1 MLDREQLETF
11 AAIADHKSFELAA
24 IALNVSRSAVSQR
37 MKALEEFL
45 ATALL
50 VREKPVVVTPRG
62 EILLRHVRALKLLEN
77 ETLNAMQPKASENLP
92 APVAIAVNADS
103 LETWL
108 KPLLIQV
115 LKGNRMAL
123 EILVDDQDHTFHRL
137 AKGEV
142 LGCIS
147 SKDAPINGFV
157 ASPLGVMK
165 YSCVATPAFN
175 EKFFEKGV
183 SIPSMSAA
191 PAVLF
196 DRKDGL
202 HDQYFER
209 VFDVKITKYH
219 RHYVPSP
226 TILLD
231 TILSSVAYG
240 LVPKQQCEAL
250 LNSGQLIDLTPSIC
264 IDVALYW
271 HHWSGLNIPLAAE
284 VTRAIKAQAFKT
296 LYQTEESL
304 QSS

>member
-37 MKALEEFL
+37 VKALEEFL
-45 ATALL
+45 ATTLL
-50 VREKPVVVTPRG
+50 VREKPVIPTPRG
-62 EILLRHVRALKLLEN
+62 EILLRHVRALKLLER
-77 ETLNAMQPKASENLP
+77 ETLNAMQPRASENLP
-92 APVAIAVNADS
+92 VSVAIAVNADS

-115 LKGNRMAL
+115 MKGNRMAL
-123 EILVDDQDHTFHRL
+123 EIHVDDQDHTFNRL
-137 AKGEV
+137 SKGEV

-147 SKDAPINGFV
+147 SKNDPISGFA
-157 ASPLGVMK
+157 ASPLGAMQ

-175 EKFFEKGV
+175 EKFFEKGITV
-183 SIPSMSAA
+183 PSMSTA

-209 VFDVKITKYH
+209 VFNVKITRYH

-226 TILLD
+226 TLLLD
-231 TILSSVAYG
+231 TILSGAAYG

-250 LNSGQLIDLTPSIC
+250 LVSGQIIDLTPCIC

-271 HHWSGLNIPLAAE
+271 HHWSGLNIPLATE
-284 VTRAIKAQAFKT
+284 VTRAIKAQALKT